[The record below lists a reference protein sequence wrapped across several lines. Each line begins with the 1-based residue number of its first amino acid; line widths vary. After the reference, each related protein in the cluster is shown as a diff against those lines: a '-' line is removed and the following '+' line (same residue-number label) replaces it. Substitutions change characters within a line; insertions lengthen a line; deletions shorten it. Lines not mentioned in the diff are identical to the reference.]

1 MLVSAFKNIVL
12 YFIFDF
18 LSSSSAVTNRRGG
31 KNFLIFI
38 LQTHETTF
46 GFNGDEVA
54 GNALGINRT
63 EARIKTTNT

>member
-12 YFIFDF
+12 YFIFNF

-38 LQTHETTF
+38 LQAHKTPF
-46 GFNGDEVA
+46 GFNGDKITCNTLSIDRA
-54 GNALGINRT
+54 
-63 EARIKTTNT
+63 EARIKTSNT